1 MHITLHALLLALL
14 FLLTWSSPATA
25 HPHVLRAGR
34 EAEILALFAPYQLGS
49 PILTGVSLW
58 NVAIQRKKI
67 EIELRMAS
75 GATATVWLLHPE
87 DTSATEGALRSK
99 HFSGVIRSAE
109 EPEARAAAAALL
121 AAVQRNDQSSLW
133 EAPGVQR
140 QGGAGLPRIKALVTE
155 WRQFDGLLVL
165 AALALLSAML
175 AARHLAGGPR
185 WQAALLLGLTAAGLA
200 VRLAVAPVSLLGAWP
215 WSRVWPSVS
224 SVANGATLEWL
235 AQRHGQFDLT
245 DVTSWTHLAYA
256 TLMPAVLFAHGA
268 FLLKDTRM
276 GLVAA
281 AAITFLP
288 QHIRF
293 SRAEDAFIPSLV
305 LTSLAFASLHAW
317 LRDESRIVRGL
328 ALLALPFLLY
338 VGYQLRPLNIAFTA
352 VYLLAIAT
360 LHPEQAPRHR
370 RWIASLLVVAVAL
383 VIAPGYVGNNDTTL
397 RSLLASPTW
406 LLSVPLVLLWPPY
419 FVLTDPRVTPP
430 VLALLALGCIWK
442 FHDSSDR
449 RMVRFLCSW
458 LLLFVVLH
466 SVVVQETM
474 QPRYHMHLVVP
485 FLLLAAMGGVRL
497 WDRYAGQAMRRGRW
511 AAAAGAS
518 VALAPWLHG
527 AFIKDLSWVE
537 QREYAF
543 VLEARGLVPD
553 GCTVLEYTPEL
564 PARDLRFQRVG
575 ARVGGEP
582 SQRFQARPL
591 LAGDSGGMLDELAG
605 APPACLYYY
614 EGLSCMQAPSP
625 EVCKGLRERLELEPQ
640 LRIEVPARYY
650 DDHNAHPARQGEP
663 TVTLILARARLS
675 AAERR

>member
-328 ALLALPFLLY
+328 ALLALLFLLY

-419 FVLTDPRVTPP
+419 FVPQTPASRPRSWRSLPWDAYGSSMIPATGGWCVFCAHGCCSSWCSTASWCRRRCSLVTTCTWWFRSCCSRRWAGCGCGTGTRGRPRCAGGGRRRRGP
-430 VLALLALGCIWK
+430 RWRWRPGCTGPSSRIFPGWSSENTPLCWRLGGL
-442 FHDSSDR
+442 SR
-449 RMVRFLCSW
+449 
-458 LLLFVVLH
+458 
-466 SVVVQETM
+466 T
-474 QPRYHMHLVVP
+474 
-485 FLLLAAMGGVRL
+485 GVRC
-497 WDRYAGQAMRRGRW
+497 WSTR
-511 AAAAGAS
+511 
-518 VALAPWLHG
+518 
-527 AFIKDLSWVE
+527 
-537 QREYAF
+537 
-543 VLEARGLVPD
+543 
-553 GCTVLEYTPEL
+553 
-564 PARDLRFQRVG
+564 
-575 ARVGGEP
+575 
-582 SQRFQARPL
+582 
-591 LAGDSGGMLDELAG
+591 
-605 APPACLYYY
+605 
-614 EGLSCMQAPSP
+614 LSC
-625 EVCKGLRERLELEPQ
+625 R
-640 LRIEVPARYY
+640 
-650 DDHNAHPARQGEP
+650 
-663 TVTLILARARLS
+663 RAI
-675 AAERR
+675 